1 MKSNTPQ
8 LVQQF
13 IDALHALEKGEEA
26 QADEVAQLFSDDA
39 HLTNAAL
46 QLAGDAREGRDS
58 IARFWREYK
67 ETLGE
72 AFSEFHQITTGENAA
87 GLFWTTK
94 GKSPEGKEIAY
105 DGATLLEF
113 GEDGKIARFQ
123 GYYDTRELQ
132 L

>member
-1 MKSNTPQ
+1 MKQNTQQ
-8 LVQQF
+8 LAQQF
-13 IDALHALEKGEEA
+13 IDALHDLERGEEA
-26 QADEVAQLFSDDA
+26 QAYELSELFADDA
-39 HLTNAAL
+39 QLTNAAL

-72 AFSEFHQITTGENAA
+72 AFSEFHKITIGENAA

-94 GKSPEGKEIAY
+94 GKSPKGKEINY

-132 L
+132 F